1 MSILMGIIG
10 IVIVL
15 AVAFLMSNDKKLIN
29 YKGIAVMLV
38 IQLAISAFM
47 MNTLIGR
54 KVLDFITSV
63 FTKILS
69 FGNDGISFVFG
80 DLAGK
85 GIFFI
90 QTLVMIVFV
99 SALLSI
105 LNYSRI
111 LPFGIKY
118 IGGLVSKI
126 TGLPKLKASQL

>member
-47 MNTLIGR
+47 MNTSIGR

-69 FGNDGISFVFG
+69 
-80 DLAGK
+80 L
-85 GIFFI
+85 
-90 QTLVMIVFV
+90 
-99 SALLSI
+99 SATKY
-105 LNYSRI
+105 LNYMAHSLDI
-111 LPFGIKY
+111 SVLTMWLPENLNGHFTRYRCLANSVTIPGQRMH
-118 IGGLVSKI
+118 GNMRAEQTAGEE
-126 TGLPKLKASQL
+126 